1 MPSWAQSA
9 PCDQPEAR
17 QFDFWAGKWDVYEK
31 GEQVGFNH
39 ISIIQGG
46 CTLLEEYH
54 GVKGPFEGKS
64 FNYYDPSDTSWHQ
77 VWVDN
82 SGTRLHLVGGFDG
95 ERMVM
100 SGSRLS
106 KGAAVIDRIAW
117 TPHPDGTVRQVW
129 DYSRDE
135 GKTFTIVFDGLYR
148 PHPDGSD

>member
-1 MPSWAQSA
+1 
-9 PCDQPEAR
+9 
-17 QFDFWAGKWDVYEK
+17 
-31 GEQVGFNH
+31 
-39 ISIIQGG
+39 
-46 CTLLEEYH
+46 
-54 GVKGPFEGKS
+54 
-64 FNYYDPSDTSWHQ
+64 
-77 VWVDN
+77 
-82 SGTRLHLVGGFDG
+82 
-95 ERMVM
+95 MVM